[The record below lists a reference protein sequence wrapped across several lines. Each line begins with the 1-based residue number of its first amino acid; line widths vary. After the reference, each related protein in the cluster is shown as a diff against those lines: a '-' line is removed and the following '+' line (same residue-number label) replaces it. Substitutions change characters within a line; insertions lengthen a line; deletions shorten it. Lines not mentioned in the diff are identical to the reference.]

1 MSQTDLPRADQPRA
15 DQADPADPA
24 ARKAGLS
31 GRRGQ
36 AARNDS
42 VILEAARSVFL
53 EDAKA
58 PIAAVA
64 ERAGVGISALYRRY
78 ASKEDLLRQVCH
90 DGLRLFIAEA
100 EAAASEPDD
109 WSALVGFIRR
119 LVAADVHSLTVHLAG
134 TFTPTPEMRRDALRA
149 NALAAELMDR
159 ARAGG
164 RLRPDV
170 VSADLSLILEGCS
183 AIRVPDAERTATLR
197 QRYLAILLAG
207 LAGDGD
213 PPLPGPPPDGTESN
227 WRWRR

>member
-1 MSQTDLPRADQPRA
+1 MRETDPS
-15 DQADPADPA
+15 PADPA
-24 ARKAGLS
+24 GSAGSAVRTAGLS

-36 AARNDS
+36 AARNDA

-78 ASKEDLLRQVCH
+78 PSKEDLLRQVCH
-90 DGLRLFIAEA
+90 DGLRRFIAEA
-100 EAAASEPDD
+100 EAAAADPDD

-134 TFTPTPEMRRDALRA
+134 TFTPTPEMGKAAQRA
-149 NALAAELMDR
+149 NALAAELIER

-170 VSADLSLILEGCS
+170 VPADLTLILEGCA

-213 PPLPGPPPDGTESN
+213 PPLPGPPPDGTEAN
-227 WRWRR
+227 WRWRH